1 MNLIAVTTVLRARG
15 EPVREQEEHAQFV
28 LFYKLQLLGK
38 TTLSKFVASLLKVL
52 ISLLTHRTSF
62 ELLFQSG

>member
-1 MNLIAVTTVLRARG
+1 M
-15 EPVREQEEHAQFV
+15 REQEEHARFV

-38 TTLSKFVASLLKVL
+38 TTLSRFVASLLKVL